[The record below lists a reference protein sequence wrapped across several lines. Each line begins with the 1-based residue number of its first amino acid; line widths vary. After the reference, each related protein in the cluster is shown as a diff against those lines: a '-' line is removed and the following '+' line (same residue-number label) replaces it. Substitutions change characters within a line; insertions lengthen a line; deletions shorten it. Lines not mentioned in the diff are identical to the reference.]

1 MLSFDLTDT
10 HLSLSLSLSIHSYVF
25 SDAAQYIQNENGS
38 PYQRATYRYTPF
50 LAYFLSKLP
59 HREYGRIIFCIA
71 DTICGY
77 IITLYRRR
85 KRKRQKNNTT
95 GSSSHRGG
103 NQDRDEDDQEDVV
116 LEDAMWWLYN
126 PLAINICTR
135 GSAESLVVL
144 LPVLLTV
151 WITTTMK
158 ELTTTSK
165 LASNNNNNNNNN
177 NNVMFRYCGA
187 AILAGFFHGIAIH
200 AKLYPI
206 IYTLSFMTQFVTL
219 TNTNDNTKKGG
230 SVLYKSLHSMVL
242 WICRLLSSPA
252 SILFGL
258 STIIT
263 FCIITYVAVL
273 WYGPDAINEGLLYH
287 FSRVDHRHNYS
298 MHWYWIYLLR
308 DRIVTS
314 SLSPT
319 DANLLHNSISIHPQ
333 MLTKMIGMVLLF
345 PQMILLLYSSI
356 GIAPHSL
363 SLALFVQT
371 FLFVAHNKVITAQY
385 FTWYL
390 CLLPL
395 CSDQFRLTKRVKYAL
410 LLLGISI
417 AVWLCSAYCLE
428 MQGMAVHQI
437 VWMASLLF
445 FVANVNLL
453 GALLSTAARIQGG
466 KVLIIGKVKLT

>member
-1 MLSFDLTDT
+1 MLSFLFFC
-10 HLSLSLSLSIHSYVF
+10 SYVF
-25 SDAAQYIQNENGS
+25 SDAAQYIKNENGS

-59 HREYGRIIFCIA
+59 HREYGRVLFCIA
-71 DTICGY
+71 DTVCGY
-77 IITLYRRR
+77 IIALYRRTNR
-85 KRKRQKNNTT
+85 KRLRNNSPT
-95 GSSSHRGG
+95 
-103 NQDRDEDDQEDVV
+103 EVLDDPESER

-135 GSAESLVVL
+135 GSAESLMVL

-151 WITTTMK
+151 WITTYMK
-158 ELTTTSK
+158 EVTRTSK
-165 LASNNNNNNNNN
+165 LTLNNNNNNHHHHHW
-177 NNVMFRYCGA
+177 MLRYCSA
-187 AILAGFFHGIAIH
+187 AILAGFCHGIAIH

-206 IYTLSFMTQFVTL
+206 IYTLSFMTQFVIVSD
-219 TNTNDNTKKGG
+219 TNEETNSIGG
-230 SVLYKSLHSMVL
+230 SVLSTTPLRSMVM
-242 WICRLLSSPA
+242 WIRRLLLSPA
-252 SILFGL
+252 SMLFGI
-258 STIIT
+258 STVVTFASIT
-263 FCIITYVAVL
+263 CVAVL

-314 SLSPT
+314 TSLLSPVLST
-319 DANLLHNSISIHPQ
+319 TVLRDSINIHPQ
-333 MLTKMIGMVLLF
+333 MLTKLIGMALLF

-395 CSDQFRLTKRVKYAL
+395 CSDQFRITRRVQYAL
-410 LLLGISI
+410 LLLGLSI
-417 AVWLCSAYCLE
+417 VFWLSSAYCLE

-437 VWMASLLF
+437 VWLASLLF

-453 GALLSTAARIQGG
+453 GALLSTTVGLQR
-466 KVLIIGKVKLT
+466 KHVVGKVKLT

>member
-1 MLSFDLTDT
+1 ML
-10 HLSLSLSLSIHSYVF
+10 
-25 SDAAQYIQNENGS
+25 
-38 PYQRATYRYTPF
+38 
-50 LAYFLSKLP
+50 
-59 HREYGRIIFCIA
+59 
-71 DTICGY
+71 
-77 IITLYRRR
+77 
-85 KRKRQKNNTT
+85 
-95 GSSSHRGG
+95 
-103 NQDRDEDDQEDVV
+103 

-144 LPVLLTV
+144 LPVLCTV
-151 WITTTMK
+151 WITTSMK
-158 ELTTTSK
+158 ESSTTFTRTTATTTTTA
-165 LASNNNNNNNNN
+165 LNNDIINSNRNIR
-177 NNVMFRYCGA
+177 FIRA
-187 AILAGFFHGIAIH
+187 AIFAGFFHGIAIH

-206 IYTLSFMTQFVTL
+206 IYTLSFMTQFVTVTE
-219 TNTNDNTKKGG
+219 TNHRAMDHHIQPGASNRYST
-230 SVLYKSLHSMVL
+230 SLYNPSLV
-242 WICRLLSSPA
+242 WIRRLLACPA

-258 STIIT
+258 STVIT
-263 FCIITYVAVL
+263 FCTITYVAVL
-273 WYGPDAINEGLLYH
+273 WYGMDAIDEGLLYH

-308 DRIVTS
+308 DRIVAS
-314 SLSPT
+314 SVSPPSIT
-319 DANLLHNSISIHPQ
+319 AHLLNERIIIHPQ
-333 MLTKMIGMVLLF
+333 MLTKIIGIVLLI

-356 GIAPHSL
+356 GIAPYSL

-410 LLLGISI
+410 LLLGVSI
-417 AVWLCSAYCLE
+417 VVWLSSAYCLE

-453 GALLSTAARIQGG
+453 GALLSTTSEIQR
-466 KVLIIGKVKLT
+466 KQFDGKVKVI